1 MNKISFSNLPEL
13 LIGGDKMSIEVRV
26 PEEIA
31 DYKESIIAGLSIRQL
46 VCGGIALLCGVPTFL
61 LLKNINSD
69 LATYATMIVTI
80 PAFCLGFIKKDGYNF
95 ETFLKIKLYAFFSK
109 NQRGYETNIEK
120 NILPVEV
127 EQYRHAIQDM
137 IAEEEK
143 EITRQGKKR
152 GDKRVL
158 NKREQRH
165 KSKNKGKA
173 KPEYD
178 LVEITKKG
186 AERKRKTAYKSIKAA
201 TRNNRK
207 EKQKKPKKVKS
218 RGGS

>member
-1 MNKISFSNLPEL
+1 
-13 LIGGDKMSIEVRV
+13 MSIEVRV

-46 VCGGIALLCGVPTFL
+46 VCGGIALLCGIPTFL
-61 LLKNINSD
+61 LLRNVNTD

-120 NILPVEV
+120 NILPAEV
-127 EQYRHAIQDM
+127 EQYRQAIQEM
-137 IAEEEK
+137 MAEEEK

-201 TRNNRK
+201 AGNNRK
-207 EKQKKPKKVKS
+207 EKQKKPKKAKS
-218 RGGS
+218 RGST

>member
-1 MNKISFSNLPEL
+1 
-13 LIGGDKMSIEVRV
+13 MSIEVRV

-127 EQYRHAIQDM
+127 EQYRQAIQEM

-201 TRNNRK
+201 AGNNRK
-207 EKQKKPKKVKS
+207 EKQKKPKKAKS
-218 RGGS
+218 RGST

>member
-1 MNKISFSNLPEL
+1 
-13 LIGGDKMSIEVRV
+13 MSIEVRV

-95 ETFLKIKLYAFFSK
+95 ETFLKIKLYAFFNK

-127 EQYRHAIQDM
+127 EQYRQAIQEM
-137 IAEEEK
+137 MAEEEK
-143 EITRQGKKR
+143 EITQQGKKR

-158 NKREQRH
+158 KKREQRH

-178 LVEITKKG
+178 LVEITKKS

-201 TRNNRK
+201 AGNNRK
-207 EKQKKPKKVKS
+207 EKQKKPKKAKS
-218 RGGS
+218 RGGT

>member
-1 MNKISFSNLPEL
+1 
-13 LIGGDKMSIEVRV
+13 MSIEVRV

-46 VCGGIALLCGVPTFL
+46 VCGGIALLCGIPTFL
-61 LLKNINSD
+61 LLRNINSD

-127 EQYRHAIQDM
+127 EQYRQAIQEM
-137 IAEEEK
+137 MAEEEK
-143 EITRQGKKR
+143 EIIHQGKKR

-158 NKREQRH
+158 SKTEQRH

-207 EKQKKPKKVKS
+207 EKQKKPKKAKS
-218 RGGS
+218 RGSA

>member
-1 MNKISFSNLPEL
+1 
-13 LIGGDKMSIEVRV
+13 MSIEVRV

-46 VCGGIALLCGVPTFL
+46 VCGGIALLCGIPTFL
-61 LLKNINSD
+61 LLRNVNTD

-127 EQYRHAIQDM
+127 EQYRQAIQEM
-137 IAEEEK
+137 MAEEEK
-143 EITRQGKKR
+143 EIIQQGKKR

-158 NKREQRH
+158 GKAEQRH

-201 TRNNRK
+201 ARNNRK
-207 EKQKKPKKVKS
+207 EKQKKPKKAKS
-218 RGGS
+218 RGST

>member
-1 MNKISFSNLPEL
+1 
-13 LIGGDKMSIEVRV
+13 MSIEVRV

-120 NILPVEV
+120 NILPIEV
-127 EQYRHAIQDM
+127 EQYR
-137 IAEEEK
+137 
-143 EITRQGKKR
+143 
-152 GDKRVL
+152 
-158 NKREQRH
+158 
-165 KSKNKGKA
+165 
-173 KPEYD
+173 
-178 LVEITKKG
+178 
-186 AERKRKTAYKSIKAA
+186 
-201 TRNNRK
+201 
-207 EKQKKPKKVKS
+207 
-218 RGGS
+218 

>member
-1 MNKISFSNLPEL
+1 
-13 LIGGDKMSIEVRV
+13 MSIEVRV

-127 EQYRHAIQDM
+127 EQYRQAIQEM

>member
-1 MNKISFSNLPEL
+1 MLSKGVF
-13 LIGGDKMSIEVRV
+13 KMSIEVRV

-31 DYKESIIAGLSIRQL
+31 DYKESIIAELSIRQL
-46 VCGGIALLCGVPTFL
+46 VCGGIALLCGIPTFL
-61 LLKNINSD
+61 LLRNINFD

-120 NILPVEV
+120 NILPIDV
-127 EQYRHAIQDM
+127 EQYRQTIQKM
-137 IAEEEK
+137 MAEEEK
-143 EITRQGKKR
+143 EIIRQGKKR

-158 NKREQRH
+158 NKTEQRH

-178 LVEITKKG
+178 LVEITKK
-186 AERKRKTAYKSIKAA
+186 RH
-201 TRNNRK
+201 
-207 EKQKKPKKVKS
+207 
-218 RGGS
+218 

>member
-1 MNKISFSNLPEL
+1 
-13 LIGGDKMSIEVRV
+13 MSIEVRV

-46 VCGGIALLCGVPTFL
+46 VCGGIALLCGIPTFL

-95 ETFLKIKLYAFFSK
+95 ETFLKIKLYTFFSK

-127 EQYRHAIQDM
+127 EQYRQAIQEM
-137 IAEEEK
+137 MAEEEK
-143 EITRQGKKR
+143 EITQQGKKR

-158 NKREQRH
+158 KKREQRH

-178 LVEITKKG
+178 LVEITKKS

-201 TRNNRK
+201 AGNNRK
-207 EKQKKPKKVKS
+207 EKQKKPKKTKS
-218 RGGS
+218 RGGA

>member
-1 MNKISFSNLPEL
+1 
-13 LIGGDKMSIEVRV
+13 MSIEVRV

-46 VCGGIALLCGVPTFL
+46 VCGGIALLCGIPTFL

-120 NILPVEV
+120 NILPIEV
-127 EQYRHAIQDM
+127 EQYRQAIQEM
-137 IAEEEK
+137 MAEEEK
-143 EITRQGKKR
+143 EITQQGKKR
-152 GDKRVL
+152 GDKRVF

-201 TRNNRK
+201 AGNNRK
-207 EKQKKPKKVKS
+207 EKQKKPKKAKS
-218 RGGS
+218 RGGT

>member
-1 MNKISFSNLPEL
+1 
-13 LIGGDKMSIEVRV
+13 MSIEVRV

-46 VCGGIALLCGVPTFL
+46 VCGGIALLCGIPTFL

-127 EQYRHAIQDM
+127 EQYRQAIQEM
-137 IAEEEK
+137 MAEEEK
-143 EITRQGKKR
+143 EIIQQGKKR

-201 TRNNRK
+201 AGNNRK
-207 EKQKKPKKVKS
+207 EKQKKPKKAKS
-218 RGGS
+218 RGGT

>member
-1 MNKISFSNLPEL
+1 
-13 LIGGDKMSIEVRV
+13 MSIEVRV

-69 LATYATMIVTI
+69 LATYATMVVTI

-127 EQYRHAIQDM
+127 EQYRQAIQEM
-137 IAEEEK
+137 MAEEEK
-143 EITRQGKKR
+143 EITQQGKKR

-186 AERKRKTAYKSIKAA
+186 TERKRKTAYKSIKAA
-201 TRNNRK
+201 AGNNRK
-207 EKQKKPKKVKS
+207 EKQKKPKKAKS

>member
-1 MNKISFSNLPEL
+1 
-13 LIGGDKMSIEVRV
+13 MSIEVRV

-46 VCGGIALLCGVPTFL
+46 VCGGIALICGVPTFL
-61 LLKNINSD
+61 LLRNINSD
-69 LATYATMIVTI
+69 LATYATMVITI

-95 ETFLKIKLYAFFSK
+95 ETFLKIKLYSFFSK
-109 NQRGYETNIEK
+109 NQRGYETNVEE

-127 EQYRHAIQDM
+127 EQYRQTIEEM

-143 EITRQGKKR
+143 ESMQQGKKR

-158 NKREQRH
+158 SKTEQRH
-165 KSKNKGKA
+165 KSKNKRKT

-186 AERKRKTAYKSIKAA
+186 TERKRKAAYKSIKAA
-201 TRNNRK
+201 TGSNG
-207 EKQKKPKKVKS
+207 KKK
-218 RGGS
+218 

>member
-1 MNKISFSNLPEL
+1 
-13 LIGGDKMSIEVRV
+13 MSIEVRV

-46 VCGGIALLCGVPTFL
+46 VCGGIALLCGIPTFL

-95 ETFLKIKLYAFFSK
+95 ETFLKIKLYAFLSK

-127 EQYRHAIQDM
+127 EQYRQAIQEM
-137 IAEEEK
+137 MSEEEK
-143 EITRQGKKR
+143 EIIRQGKKR

-201 TRNNRK
+201 AGNNRK
-207 EKQKKPKKVKS
+207 EKQKKPKKAKS
-218 RGGS
+218 RGGT

>member
-1 MNKISFSNLPEL
+1 
-13 LIGGDKMSIEVRV
+13 MSIEVRV

-46 VCGGIALLCGVPTFL
+46 VCGGIALLCGIPTFL
-61 LLKNINSD
+61 LLRNVNTD

-127 EQYRHAIQDM
+127 EQYRQAIQEM
-137 IAEEEK
+137 MAEEEK
-143 EITRQGKKR
+143 EIMQQGKKR

>member
-1 MNKISFSNLPEL
+1 M
-13 LIGGDKMSIEVRV
+13 
-26 PEEIA
+26 
-31 DYKESIIAGLSIRQL
+31 
-46 VCGGIALLCGVPTFL
+46 
-61 LLKNINSD
+61 
-69 LATYATMIVTI
+69 
-80 PAFCLGFIKKDGYNF
+80 
-95 ETFLKIKLYAFFSK
+95 
-109 NQRGYETNIEK
+109 
-120 NILPVEV
+120 PVEV
-127 EQYRHAIQDM
+127 EQYRQAIQEM

>member
-1 MNKISFSNLPEL
+1 
-13 LIGGDKMSIEVRV
+13 MSIEVRV

-46 VCGGIALLCGVPTFL
+46 VCGGIALLCGIPTFL
-61 LLKNINSD
+61 LLRNVNTD

-127 EQYRHAIQDM
+127 EQYRQAIQEM